1 MPSGRERVEQLEK
14 IIAELT
20 RLRRLTPDNHPSLSD
35 WIEKAICEANLQI
48 ERAKTPSL
56 H

>member
-1 MPSGRERVEQLEK
+1 MPVGRERVEQLER

-20 RLRRLTPDNHPSLSD
+20 RLRRLVPDDHPGLSD
-35 WIEKAICEANLQI
+35 WIEKAIHEANTQI
-48 ERAKTPSL
+48 EHAKAPSL

>member
-1 MPSGRERVEQLEK
+1 MPVGRERVEQLER

-20 RLRRLTPDNHPSLSD
+20 RLRRLVPDDHPGLSD
-35 WIEKAICEANLQI
+35 WIEKAILEANMQMVHSK
-48 ERAKTPSL
+48 APSL

>member
-1 MPSGRERVEQLEK
+1 MPVGRERVEKLER

-20 RLRRLTPDNHPSLSD
+20 RLRRLVPDDHPGLSD
-35 WIEKAICEANLQI
+35 WIEKAILEANMQI
-48 ERAKTPSL
+48 EHAKAPSL

>member
-1 MPSGRERVEQLEK
+1 MPVGRERVEQLER

-20 RLRRLTPDNHPSLSD
+20 RLRRLVPDDHPALSD
-35 WIEKAICEANLQI
+35 WLEKAISEASMQM
-48 ERAKTPSL
+48 EHARAPSL